1 MIESHRKWFILFIV
15 FLSGAFMIGMNT
27 YSFGLFIEP
36 LESDFNWT
44 REEISLG
51 YAVSIFS
58 SLLAPVVGRLVDIRG
73 SKLVLIISLFL
84 VAIGFG
90 LRPFMGNIYHWII
103 LNSLVFAG
111 FPGILM
117 ITGVLIQEWFPKS
130 KGRMLGIA
138 MAGNNFGGLTIPFL
152 TFYLINNFGWDTAYL
167 IYGILVF
174 ALAIMGILLLK
185 NSPPAIN
192 NSLIQKN
199 YEGNKTG
206 WNTSLAL
213 RSTQFYTLALG
224 ITFACF
230 TYNAIM
236 PQLIPHLT
244 TEGLSTTSA
253 TIAVSYIAV
262 MGMASKYIFGR
273 LSENFSSLTLMALSV
288 AIQGISLLV
297 ILLAFGNPI
306 VIWVGVFIFGLGFGG
321 LGVLIILTITECFGL
336 KSFST
341 LYGLV
346 SLLGIW
352 ATFLAPWMMGRL
364 FDNTSSYRLGHF
376 IVVIGFGLG
385 ISFLMAT
392 RMINKNRN
400 FLGD

>member
-1 MIESHRKWFILFIV
+1 
-15 FLSGAFMIGMNT
+15 
-27 YSFGLFIEP
+27 
-36 LESDFNWT
+36 
-44 REEISLG
+44 
-51 YAVSIFS
+51 
-58 SLLAPVVGRLVDIRG
+58 
-73 SKLVLIISLFL
+73 
-84 VAIGFG
+84 
-90 LRPFMGNIYHWII
+90 
-103 LNSLVFAG
+103 
-111 FPGILM
+111 
-117 ITGVLIQEWFPKS
+117 
-130 KGRMLGIA
+130 